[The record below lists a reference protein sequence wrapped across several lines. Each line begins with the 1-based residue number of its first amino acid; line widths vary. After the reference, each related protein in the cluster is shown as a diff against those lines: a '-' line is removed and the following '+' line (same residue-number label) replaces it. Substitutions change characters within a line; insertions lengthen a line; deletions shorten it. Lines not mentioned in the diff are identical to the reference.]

1 MDQYAEIIGDNAS
14 VDDYRKIAGHFEN
27 SGDHYKA
34 GNFFFASKD
43 YDKVIFCFIH
53 WYKYSIAQ
61 PFQALH
67 HLLHCPV
74 IHEGEGIDMAIKVV
88 SEAKQE
94 MLTQRLMD
102 YLIGDLDATPK
113 VSTSH

>member
-1 MDQYAEIIGDNAS
+1 MI
-14 VDDYRKIAGHFEN
+14 
-27 SGDHYKA
+27 
-34 GNFFFASKD
+34 
-43 YDKVIFCFIH
+43 
-53 WYKYSIAQ
+53 
-61 PFQALH
+61 FQALH

-113 VSTSH
+113 VISYKCLYNSQSMMEQPQGSLAQELNFTL